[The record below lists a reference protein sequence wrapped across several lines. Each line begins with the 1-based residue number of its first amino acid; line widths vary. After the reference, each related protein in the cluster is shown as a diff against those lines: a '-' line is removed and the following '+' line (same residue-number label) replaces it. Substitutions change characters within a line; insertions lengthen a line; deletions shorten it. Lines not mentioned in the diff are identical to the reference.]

1 MKERC
6 RQCKLF
12 ADEYEKLGGDDTGDI
27 NLGTF
32 KTLYAECLCST
43 SNEKPLSMKKL
54 EEAIKRKNMSMS
66 GNKRSRR

>member
-12 ADEYEKLGGDDTGDI
+12 ADECEKLGGDDTSYI

-32 KTLYAECLCST
+32 KNLYVECPCST
-43 SNEKPLSMKKL
+43 SNENPLSMKKI